1 MTECPSCG
9 AKILTPTGKS
19 GAPLLVVGEAPGT
32 EELRRGAPWT
42 HQAGE
47 ILRAE
52 FTRAGIAL
60 SDCRFTNLWFHAER
74 KKKDDLYEGCYN
86 FCMGDLL
93 DEFCRARAVLLCG
106 AGPVEMLTGKKVG
119 AVNGLIVQAR
129 DPFPTR
135 SETVLC
141 VAAVSPASV
150 ITGVVGDFRFAV
162 TKFAEYTKD
171 LRKEYYAQKNKR

>member
-9 AKILTPTGKS
+9 YKVLSPTGKT
-19 GAPLLVVGEAPGT
+19 GAPILVVGEAPGP

-52 FTRAGIAL
+52 FARAGIAIT
-60 SDCRFTNLWFHAER
+60 DCRFTNLWLHAER
-74 KKKDDLYEGCYN
+74 KKKDDLYRGCFDY
-86 FCMGDLL
+86 CMGDLM
-93 DEFCRARAVLLCG
+93 DEFCYARAVLLCG
-106 AGPVEMLTGKKVG
+106 AGPVEMILGKKVG
-119 AVNGLIVQAR
+119 TVNGLQCKPV
-129 DPFPTR
+129 DPWSP
-135 SETVLC
+135 LMC

-171 LRKEYYAQKNKR
+171 LRKEYHAQKTKR